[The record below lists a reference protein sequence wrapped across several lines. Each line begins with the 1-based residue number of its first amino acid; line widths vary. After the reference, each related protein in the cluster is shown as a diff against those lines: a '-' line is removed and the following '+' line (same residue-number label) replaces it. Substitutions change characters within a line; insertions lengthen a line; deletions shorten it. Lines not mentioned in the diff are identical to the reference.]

1 MFKKSLLALALVGAS
16 TSALAVN
23 TTVANSINVSVE
35 GQAADAAATTNE
47 SAEITLNLNA
57 EYTVGDT
64 VTLTLSNGAEFAD
77 TGYVLTGSSN
87 VTFGLLNTT
96 KTELTFRVTSRTPNT
111 VTTGQTVQLKDSDTN
126 GNNITFK
133 LADLADKQKITVSA
147 VAKTSTGITLDTA
160 TGTNTDSAELFVGAK
175 QFEVKPTASNGTVD
189 VAQLRKGFVKQG
201 TTEQVPAPSFTFADN
216 SGTGSWISTIV
227 DDGFELKLTGDFT
240 GVSAVNVGTAATD
253 KFTIKD
259 GTATLSSTTAA
270 LTGETIN
277 FVLPAAD
284 KRVAL
289 TAPQSFKLTAT
300 VKEGTTK
307 SAVVLNDATVST
319 WSLNGDSEFVEI
331 MPFSDV
337 YSRAIMV
344 TNNGTVEGDIMVEL
358 YSGGKMVAAKTVGS
372 AAKYAVTNVTAAVDA
387 LAKENEITGVA
398 GIRVTTNA
406 PEANIEV
413 SALYYNKDVQDH
425 VKVN

>member
-35 GQAADAAATTNE
+35 GQAADAAATTSE
-47 SAEITLNLNA
+47 SAEVTLNLNA

-64 VTLTLSNGAEFAD
+64 VTLTLSSGAEFAD
-77 TGYVLTGSSN
+77 TQGYNLVGSSN
-87 VTFGLLNTT
+87 VTFGLLNAT
-96 KTELTFRVTSRTPNT
+96 KNELTFRVTARTDNT
-111 VTTGQTVQLKDSDTN
+111 VTTGQTVQLKDALLN

-133 LADLADKQKITVSA
+133 LADLADKQKITLAV

-175 QFEVKPTASNGTVD
+175 QFEVIPTASNGTVD

-201 TTEQVPAPSFTFADN
+201 TTEQVPAPSFTFADK
-216 SGTGSWISTIV
+216 SGTGSWISTIS

-240 GVSAVNVGTAATD
+240 GVSEVNVGTAATD

-259 GTATLSSTTAA
+259 GTATLSGTSA
-270 LTGETIN
+270 LSGETIN
-277 FVLPAAD
+277 FVLPADD

-307 SAVVLNDATVST
+307 SAVVLDSSTVST

-331 MPFSDV
+331 MPFSDT
-337 YSRAIMV
+337 YNRYIAV

-358 YSGGKMVAAKTVGS
+358 YSDGKMIAAKTVGT
-372 AAKYAVTNVTAAVDA
+372 AGKYAVTNVTAAVDA
-387 LAKENEITGVA
+387 LAAENEVTGVA
-398 GIRVTTNA
+398 GVRVTTNA

-413 SALYYNKDVQDH
+413 SAIYYNKDVQDH